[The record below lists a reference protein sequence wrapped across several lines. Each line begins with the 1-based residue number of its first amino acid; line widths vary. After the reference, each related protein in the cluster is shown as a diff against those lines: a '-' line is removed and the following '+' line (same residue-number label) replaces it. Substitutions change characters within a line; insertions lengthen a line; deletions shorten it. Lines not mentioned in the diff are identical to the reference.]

1 MIGPVSYNN
10 RYIVPDSPQH
20 TFSSRLLKWFDQH
33 GRKDLPWQKNT
44 TPYRVW
50 VSEIML
56 QQTQVITVIPYYQRF
71 MKRFKSL
78 KQLAEADQDEVLH
91 YWAGLGY
98 YARARNL
105 HKTAMLLHADYK
117 GRFPDDIDALIALPG
132 IGRSTAAAILS
143 LSRGQHHAIL
153 DGNVKRVLARH
164 HAVSGWTGQPRIMQ
178 YLWAISEN
186 LTPQKRVADYNQAMM
201 DLGATLCTRTKP
213 ACERCPVSSDCL
225 ALSDGKVLELPTP
238 KARKTLPVRDT
249 VMLIIKKDN
258 AIMLEKRPP
267 TGIWGGLWSLP
278 ECDDIEAVPEQCL
291 QRWGIRIK
299 TLKSL
304 SPWHHTFSH
313 YQLNVYPY
321 EVMPEKSSATVMDHQ
336 QTIWYNSSQTN
347 KRGLAA
353 PVIRILKES

>member
-1 MIGPVSYNN
+1 M
-10 RYIVPDSPQH
+10 PDSSLY
-20 TFSSRLLKWFDQH
+20 TFSTRLLKWFDQH
-33 GRKDLPWQKNT
+33 GRKDLPWQKNP

-71 MKRFKSL
+71 MQRFNSL

-105 HKTAMLLHADYK
+105 HKAAKLLRQQHK
-117 GRFPDDIDALIALPG
+117 GRFPDAIEQLIALPG

-164 HAVSGWTGQPRIMQ
+164 HAVSGWTGQAKIMQ
-178 YLWAISEN
+178 YLWAISES
-186 LTPQKRVADYNQAMM
+186 LTPQKRVAEYNQAMM
-201 DLGATLCTRTKP
+201 DLGATLCTRSKP
-213 ACERCPVSSDCL
+213 ACECCPVAKDCV
-225 ALSDGKVLELPTP
+225 ALIDGRVGELPTP
-238 KARKTLPVRDT
+238 KARKTLPVRET
-249 VMLIIKKDN
+249 VMLVIKKDN
-258 AIMLEKRPP
+258 TIMLEKRPP
-267 TGIWGGLWSLP
+267 SGIWGGLWSLP
-278 ECDDIEAVPEQCL
+278 ECPSSDDIQADCL
-291 QRWGIRIK
+291 QRWGIK
-299 TLKSL
+299 VKAMKAL
-304 SPWHHTFSH
+304 SPWQHTFSH

-321 EVMPEKSSATVMDHQ
+321 EVTAGKQSQQIMDAQ
-336 QTIWYNSSQTN
+336 QTIWYNSTQTD

-353 PVIRILKES
+353 PVKRILNES